1 MDLNN
6 YSPYPKNPKI
16 AGFFKEIGL
25 ADELGSGIKKIVK
38 YTKIYSGGIPEFRED
53 EVFSAKIPLVKT
65 DDIGNEDISSQKLK
79 ELILNFIKGSS
90 GKTRKEINDYIYP
103 ILNQD
108 IKIMDSRVRTALT
121 YLRKKNLIENGGS
134 DTKSTWL
141 EK

>member
-1 MDLNN
+1 M
-6 YSPYPKNPKI
+6 
-16 AGFFKEIGL
+16 
-25 ADELGSGIKKIVK
+25 
-38 YTKIYSGGIPEFRED
+38 
-53 EVFSAKIPLVKT
+53 KT